1 MRRTASRAASVAVIA
16 AIALASPD
24 LAATDPKAVAIAEQ
38 VLAELGG
45 QQAWDETR
53 YLHFGFAGRR
63 QHWWDKW
70 DGRYRL
76 EGKNREG
83 QSYVVLM
90 NLNTRVAKAAWLD
103 GQPVTGEALEKQVDD
118 AYGAWINDT
127 YWLLMPYKLRDP
139 GVNLAYAGE
148 ETIDGAAY
156 DKLALS
162 FEQVGLTPGDRYW
175 AYVNRATHRMD
186 RWEYILQSDPP
197 GQAPTAWRWVDW
209 QRYGKILLSPLRQQV
224 TGDRSMALTPIEV
237 LDFLPATVF
246 QDSKPLS

>member
-1 MRRTASRAASVAVIA
+1 MCRTFLCAAVLAVIVAASASGPALAGVDPKAA
-16 AIALASPD
+16 AIAG
-24 LAATDPKAVAIAEQ
+24 Q

-45 QQAWDETR
+45 QKAWDETR

-76 EGKNREG
+76 EGKTKEG
-83 QSYVVLM
+83 QGFVVLM
-90 NLNTRVAKAAWLD
+90 NVNTREGAAWLD
-103 GQPVTGEALEKQVDD
+103 GQALQGEDLAKQLEN

-127 YWLLMPYKLRDP
+127 YWLLMPYKLQDP
-139 GVNLAYAGE
+139 GVNLVYAGE
-148 ETIDGAAY
+148 ETIGDVTY

-162 FEQVGLTPGDRYW
+162 FEKVGLTPGDRYW
-175 AYVNRATHRMD
+175 AYVNRATRRMD

-224 TGDRSMALTPIEV
+224 TGDRSIALAPIEA
-237 LDFLPATVF
+237 PATLPETVF
-246 QDSKPLS
+246 TDPKPLS